1 MALGWPRVLP
11 IYFTDAGDRQEGS
24 HHSKRI
30 PPSKMGSRKQTY
42 SPIHAHVVG
51 PVHKGPQAAIPA
63 TPHLVTATPW
73 RELVFV
79 FPALWVG
86 KSQMIL

>member
-30 PPSKMGSRKQTY
+30 PSSKMSSRKQTY
-42 SPIHAHVVG
+42 SPIHAHMVG
-51 PVHKGPQAAIPA
+51 PIHKGLQAAIPA
-63 TPHLVTATPW
+63 TPR

-86 KSQMIL
+86 KSQMVL